1 VVFHVE
7 CNKIFNKFYKPVP
20 ILIDNHRMIVE
31 LDYDGHAI
39 TAVIG
44 ADFQRG
50 ILGRGHTAPDA
61 LRALAAAIE
70 REDYPLPQ
78 LEKCSPGPVLV
89 RSRPGSVPL
98 NVAARSDF
106 KRFRTAPFIC
116 RKMKGSRKAKG

>member
-61 LRALAAAIE
+61 LRALAAAIRTRGLSIAATGE
-70 REDYPLPQ
+70 MQ
-78 LEKCSPGPVLV
+78 SGT
-89 RSRPGSVPL
+89 RSCE
-98 NVAARSDF
+98 VAARISTA
-106 KRFRTAPFIC
+106 KRGCALRF
-116 RKMKGSRKAKG
+116 